1 MTFDVEA
8 FRAVYP
14 QFAELSDAQLE
25 FMAQNALV
33 ISRLEQIYGFTD
45 A

>member
-14 QFAELSDAQLE
+14 QFAELSDDQIE
-25 FMAQNALV
+25 LV
-33 ISRLEQIYGFTD
+33 TGGVNDDYKPAGRF
-45 A
+45 